1 MGLAKVGFHPMGE
14 AVVVGYCSPMKTKGA
29 TAVRTLRQNCGAC
42 APQIQD
48 AQRAFVVLA
57 MEPWGG
63 VMAAA
68 RIKALCAAI
77 PGVGALRVDADRG
90 RIHVLYDGTDTA
102 IEQVENAV
110 RLPGHSI
117 RRLGG
122 GPASQFLTHAGEL
135 T

>member
-1 MGLAKVGFHPMGE
+1 MGKIAGS
-14 AVVVGYCSPMKTKGA
+14 GYFDPMKTKGA
-29 TAVRTLRQNCGAC
+29 TAVRTFRQSFGKCTLDLQN
-42 APQIQD
+42 

-63 VMAAA
+63 AMVAD
-68 RIKALCAAI
+68 RIKALCEII

-90 RIHVLYDGTDTA
+90 RIHVLYDGTDAA

-110 RLPGHSI
+110 RIPGHSI

-122 GPASQFLTHAGEL
+122 GPASQFFAHAGGDL
-135 T
+135 S